1 MNWIELATKYKRFRI
16 KEKNSEINIKLEE
29 ERTKLY
35 TKWSSGVCKNADDSS
50 IYVYYG
56 HRPRKKKWGSL
67 SQKAMDWKP
76 WDCVSVSRSM
86 HRMCRSLY
94 LFFTL
99 ASFLFYCLLSFFLC
113 ICMCVCANASSPNS
127 KCCTEE
133 KNQNNT
139 EIGIKNKK
147 KKRTNKNKPQNMFFL
162 TRPIPFINY
171 ARISLFIE
179 VLRFKSKKKRIF
191 PYDSKSNVVRID
203 SAKWTEREDKTK
215 KKRIDFISFYFASFS
230 LFWHRLPVS
239 DSKHR

>member
-113 ICMCVCANASSPNS
+113 ICVCVCVPTLRLQTQNVAQRKKTRTTPKLES
-127 KCCTEE
+127 KTR
-133 KNQNNT
+133 KK
-139 EIGIKNKK
+139 KNK
-147 KKRTNKNKPQNMFFL
+147 
-162 TRPIPFINY
+162 
-171 ARISLFIE
+171 
-179 VLRFKSKKKRIF
+179 
-191 PYDSKSNVVRID
+191 
-203 SAKWTEREDKTK
+203 
-215 KKRIDFISFYFASFS
+215 
-230 LFWHRLPVS
+230 
-239 DSKHR
+239 